1 MRPETIT
8 HRCST
13 SVGVTM
19 FSGHQADESKII
31 NLADQA
37 MYRAKKR
44 GRNRAVVTREDDAV
58 LPPGLADQ
66 STAPAWKHNL
76 RAWRPEPGKAS
87 PGPPASGLW
96 QWPQPEFPRCG

>member
-37 MYRAKKR
+37 MYRAKK
-44 GRNRAVVTREDDAV
+44 NADA
-58 LPPGLADQ
+58 
-66 STAPAWKHNL
+66 TAPL
-76 RAWRPEPGKAS
+76 SLGRMTPFF
-87 PGPPASGLW
+87 PPA
-96 QWPQPEFPRCG
+96 